1 MKRSNIRSQVIREMY
16 GTSLRFLL
24 EQDAPPPDP
33 TATPAAPPADPAA
46 DAAAAAPP
54 PADPAAAVTA
64 AAAPAVPPPAPG
76 APPTADPLAGAGAA
90 LAAPPA
96 APGLGAPTVPAPG
109 APAAPAAKPPN
120 VKIDSEHLGDPIS
133 KFLTAAEKKAID
145 KGKGKSNESSIRSL
159 RRGSLS
165 FLLEADDATDVNEPE
180 LDIETYV
187 DEVKRLILNY
197 DSLIDIKGT
206 VIKKAKEYLTKNYPK
221 TSSELISKMDR
232 LLKLSPNVSLGE
244 KETPPDDYAAEAGTA
259 KSGGAA

>member
-33 TATPAAPPADPAA
+33 AAAAAAPPADPTAA
-46 DAAAAAPP
+46 EPVAQP
-54 PADPAAAVTA
+54 PADPAAAVA
-64 AAAPAVPPPAPG
+64 AAAVPAVPPPAPG
-76 APPTADPLAGAGAA
+76 ASPAADPLAA
-90 LAAPPA
+90 AAPAPAAPA
-96 APGLGAPTVPAPG
+96 APGLGVPTAPAPG
-109 APAAPAAKPPN
+109 APAAPAAKPPS

-145 KGKGKSNESSIRSL
+145 NGKGKSNESSIRSL
-159 RRGSLS
+159 KRGSLS
-165 FLLEADDATDVNEPE
+165 FLLEADDPTDVNEPE
-180 LDIETYV
+180 LDIETYT

-244 KETPPDDYAAEAGTA
+244 KETPPDDYAAEAGTS